1 MAKAILIADDNGI
14 VRRGLCESFQRES
27 DFEVCGEAHDGQ
39 DAIEKAQ
46 RLNPDLIILDLSMPV
61 MNGLGAARV
70 LKDRMPSVPII
81 MFTLYVDP
89 FVEEESR
96 SAGAADVVSTSEHIS
111 VLMAKARGLLY
122 RDAG

>member
-1 MAKAILIADDNGI
+1 MAKSILIADDNGI
-14 VRRGLCESFQRES
+14 VRRGLCEAFKSES

-46 RLNPDLIILDLSMPV
+46 RLHPDLIILDLSMPV
-61 MNGLGAARV
+61 INGLDAARV
-70 LKDRMPSVPII
+70 LRDRMPSVPII

-96 SAGAADVVSTSEHIS
+96 SAGAAEAVDHPQGEPTH
-111 VLMAKARGLLY
+111 
-122 RDAG
+122 DAALGKLAPLP